1 MGEKQGDRE
10 VKDGLIRDLRDSGV
24 SSRTAEEKA
33 RKALL
38 EADRR
43 LREQGK
49 R

>member
-1 MGEKQGDRE
+1 MGEKQGDRD
-10 VKDGLIRDLRDSGV
+10 VKDSLIRDLRDSGLSSKV
-24 SSRTAEEKA
+24 SEEKA

-43 LREQGK
+43 MRAQGK